1 MESKKNVSRFPK
13 INKDAIERVT
23 TLLGKIPGCKALSN
37 LREGKNVT
45 NVQNE
50 HEVSNKN
57 KDNATVTENGYIVS
71 EATPSEQHESSIYFN
86 NSKYQMSEIKKEE
99 TLKDGNKDF
108 KRTENGCF
116 LAYSHVMRDKNIE
129 KFSGGSNCALPLG
142 VQKYRIA
149 L

>member
-1 MESKKNVSRFPK
+1 MESKKNVTRFPK
-13 INKDAIERVT
+13 VNKEAILRVT
-23 TLLGKIPGCKALSN
+23 TLLGKIPRCKTLSN
-37 LREGKNVT
+37 LREGKDVT
-45 NVQNE
+45 NVQSE

-57 KDNATVTENGYIVS
+57 TDNATVTENGYIVS

>member
-1 MESKKNVSRFPK
+1 
-13 INKDAIERVT
+13 
-23 TLLGKIPGCKALSN
+23 
-37 LREGKNVT
+37 
-45 NVQNE
+45 
-50 HEVSNKN
+50 
-57 KDNATVTENGYIVS
+57 
-71 EATPSEQHESSIYFN
+71 
-86 NSKYQMSEIKKEE
+86 MSEIKKEE

-116 LAYSHVMRDKNIE
+116 LAYSQVMRDKNIE